1 MKNRVALFILCL
13 SFISAATAKMPFY
26 DDDVEFD
33 RCTKMTGD
41 WNRCMSEETRRTLND
56 IKLLYREVLTNP
68 QTTDWNKSNEQN
80 QQMLRDLYSS
90 WIAFRNRLCS
100 LSKVSAKYT
109 GGWKDE
115 ELSCVLYYT
124 KHHKDHFQCINDMLL
139 ARADER
145 DNFITDDHDAQYTE
159 CIKDGDENKCL
170 LNEIYR
176 SSDKIKNLYKEFYN
190 SQYTSGWNNGAD
202 LGNGNYRDMFDSW
215 IAYRNRMCSL
225 SEYAYQHFPA
235 HVNITK
241 KPLFAILKPR
251 KT

>member
-159 CIKDGDENKCL
+159 CINDGDENKCL